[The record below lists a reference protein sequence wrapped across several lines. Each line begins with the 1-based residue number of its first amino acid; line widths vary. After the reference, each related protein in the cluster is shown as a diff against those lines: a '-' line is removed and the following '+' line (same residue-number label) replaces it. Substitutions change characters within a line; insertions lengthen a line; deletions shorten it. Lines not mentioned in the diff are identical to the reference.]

1 MCAVNNLTAAN
12 NLTTVGIQRG
22 LEEISDKIIK
32 DVKSDVK
39 EGITNI
45 QKEALSFF
53 GNVKK
58 TITKNLSALKALFIS
73 GSMVVAVVAAIK
85 GLAAVGLG
93 ALGPAGWAVIGGAF
107 LIGLAISAYDAHA
120 RGKNIFKG
128 MISDIF
134 TYTALC
140 ILSVVNKM
148 ISENKSFC
156 TALVSLKDDILGK
169 SEEHLKQIKKAIL
182 KEFSDTEGKIKGE
195 LNSVVKNLEE
205 KQTLLQGMVGEIET
219 ELAKLKQEGKD
230 KDKIQSL
237 ENALKILKNGK
248 VEQFSALITKLETH
262 GKEITETF
270 KRFTKDLDFK
280 QELNGEII
288 KADVMKVVNNFLLE
302 TNNIHEILVNV
313 IGEANKV
320 LNLEMDFPK
329 GIEDMMNNGA
339 IKALKYGTSDFAKQC
354 FKIEKA
360 LSGNEDA
367 EEILRSVS
375 KNIKDKKFENLEQS
389 FDRLTNLAKKNKA
402 VKQQIQELKR
412 LSGDIKTEYQDIY
425 DDKKTKNAIHNFLD
439 GIFSVNKQEDNVA
452 NNNNRGENI
461 EQNA

>member
-1 MCAVNNLTAAN
+1 MCAVNVN
-12 NLTTVGIQRG
+12 NLTTVGIQGG
-22 LEEISDKIIK
+22 LGKISDKIIN

-39 EGITNI
+39 EGITNV

-73 GSMVVAVVAAIK
+73 GSMVVAVVAAVK
-85 GLAAVGLG
+85 GLAAVGLA

-107 LIGLAISAYDAHA
+107 LIGLAISAYEAHG

-128 MISDIF
+128 IMSDVC

-140 ILSVVNKM
+140 ILSLANKM
-148 ISENKSFC
+148 IAEGKSFG
-156 TALVSLKDDILGK
+156 TALVSLKDDLLGK
-169 SEEHLKQIKKAIL
+169 SEEHLKQIKEAIR
-182 KEFSDTEGKIKGE
+182 KEFSDTEGKIKRE

-219 ELAKLKQEGKD
+219 ELAKIKQENKD
-230 KDKIQSL
+230 KDKIKSL
-237 ENALKILKNGK
+237 EDALETFRNGK
-248 VEQFSALITKLETH
+248 VKQFSNLITKLKTH
-262 GKEITETF
+262 GEKITETF
-270 KRFTKDLDFK
+270 KKFTDDLHTRK
-280 QELNGEII
+280 EINGEFIE
-288 KADVMKVVNNFLLE
+288 ADVMKVVNSFLLN
-302 TNNIHEILVNV
+302 TSDIHKILANIVE
-313 IGEANKV
+313 EAEGV
-320 LNLEMDFPK
+320 LDLKGDFPK
-329 GIEDMMNNGA
+329 GIEGMINNGT
-339 IKALKYGTSDFAKQC
+339 IKALKYGTSEFAKQC

-367 EEILRSVS
+367 KEILRSVS
-375 KNIKDKKFENLEQS
+375 ENIKDKNFENLEQS
-389 FDRLTNLAKKNKA
+389 FDRLTNLAKKNEA

-412 LSGDIKTEYQDIY
+412 LSGDIKTEYENIY

-439 GIFSVNKQEDNVA
+439 GIFGVDKQKGNIA
-452 NNNNRGENI
+452 NNNNQGEII

>member
-93 ALGPAGWAVIGGAF
+93 TLGPAGWAVIGGAF
-107 LIGLAISAYDAHA
+107 LIGLAISAYEAHG

-128 MISDIF
+128 MISDIC

-169 SEEHLKQIKKAIL
+169 SEEHFKQIKKAIL

-195 LNSVVKNLEE
+195 LNSVVKNLKE

-219 ELAKLKQEGKD
+219 ELVKLKKEGKD

-237 ENALKILKNGK
+237 ENALKIFKNGK

-270 KRFTKDLDFK
+270 KGFTKDLDFK
-280 QELNGEII
+280 QEIKGDIF
-288 KADVMKVVNNFLLE
+288 KADIMKVVNRFLLE
-302 TNNIHEILVNV
+302 TNNIHEILVNIIV
-313 IGEANKV
+313 EANKV

-367 EEILRSVS
+367 KEILRSVS
-375 KNIKDKKFENLEQS
+375 KNIKDKKFENLKQS

-402 VKQQIQELKR
+402 VKQQIEELKQ
-412 LSGDIKTEYQDIY
+412 LSRDIKTEYQDIY

-439 GIFSVNKQEDNVA
+439 GIFSVKTT
-452 NNNNRGENI
+452 
-461 EQNA
+461 

>member
-32 DVKSDVK
+32 GVKSDVK

-107 LIGLAISAYDAHA
+107 LIGLAISAYEAHG

-128 MISDIF
+128 MISDIC

-182 KEFSDTEGKIKGE
+182 KEFSGTEGKIKGE
-195 LNSVVKNLEE
+195 LNSVVKNLKE
-205 KQTLLQGMVGEIET
+205 KQMLLQGMVGEIET

-237 ENALKILKNGK
+237 ENALKIFRDGK

-270 KRFTKDLDFK
+270 KKFTKDLDFK

-302 TNNIHEILVNV
+302 TNNIHKILVNI

-320 LNLEMDFPK
+320 LNLEIDFPK

-367 EEILRSVS
+367 KEILRSVS
-375 KNIKDKKFENLEQS
+375 ENIKDKKFENLEQN
-389 FDRLTNLAKKNKA
+389 FNRLINLAKKNEA

-412 LSGDIKTEYQDIY
+412 LSGDIETEYQDIH
-425 DDKKTKNAIHNFLD
+425 DVKKTKNAIHNFLD
-439 GIFSVNKQEDNVA
+439 GIFGVNKQEDNVA
-452 NNNNRGENI
+452 KGEII

>member
-1 MCAVNNLTAAN
+1 
-12 NLTTVGIQRG
+12 
-22 LEEISDKIIK
+22 
-32 DVKSDVK
+32 
-39 EGITNI
+39 
-45 QKEALSFF
+45 
-53 GNVKK
+53 
-58 TITKNLSALKALFIS
+58 
-73 GSMVVAVVAAIK
+73 
-85 GLAAVGLG
+85 
-93 ALGPAGWAVIGGAF
+93 
-107 LIGLAISAYDAHA
+107 
-120 RGKNIFKG
+120 
-128 MISDIF
+128 MISDIC

-195 LNSVVKNLEE
+195 LNSVVKNLKE
-205 KQTLLQGMVGEIET
+205 KQMLLQGMVGEIET

-237 ENALKILKNGK
+237 ENALKIFRDGK

-270 KRFTKDLDFK
+270 KKFTKDLDFK

-302 TNNIHEILVNV
+302 TNNIHKILVNI

-320 LNLEMDFPK
+320 LNLEIDFPK
-329 GIEDMMNNGA
+329 GIEGMMNNGA

-367 EEILRSVS
+367 KEILRSVS
-375 KNIKDKKFENLEQS
+375 ENIKDKKFENLEQN
-389 FDRLTNLAKKNKA
+389 FNRLINLAKKNEA

-412 LSGDIKTEYQDIY
+412 LSGDIETEYQDIH
-425 DDKKTKNAIHNFLD
+425 DVKKTKNAIHNFLD
-439 GIFSVNKQEDNVA
+439 GIFGVNKQEDNVA
-452 NNNNRGENI
+452 KGEII

>member
-107 LIGLAISAYDAHA
+107 LIGLAISAYEAHG

-128 MISDIF
+128 MISDIC

-195 LNSVVKNLEE
+195 LNSVVKNLKE
-205 KQTLLQGMVGEIET
+205 KQMLLQGMVGEIET

-237 ENALKILKNGK
+237 ENALKIFRDGK

-270 KRFTKDLDFK
+270 KKFTKDLDFK

-302 TNNIHEILVNV
+302 TNNIHKILVNI

-320 LNLEMDFPK
+320 LNLEIDFPK
-329 GIEDMMNNGA
+329 GIEGMMNNGA

-367 EEILRSVS
+367 KEILRSVS
-375 KNIKDKKFENLEQS
+375 ENIKDKKFENLEQN
-389 FDRLTNLAKKNKA
+389 FNRLINLAKKNEA

-412 LSGDIKTEYQDIY
+412 LSGDIETEYQDIH
-425 DDKKTKNAIHNFLD
+425 DVKKTKNAIHNFLD
-439 GIFSVNKQEDNVA
+439 GIFGVNKQEDNVA
-452 NNNNRGENI
+452 KGEII

>member
-85 GLAAVGLG
+85 GLATVGLG
-93 ALGPAGWAVIGGAF
+93 AVIGGAV
-107 LIGLAISAYDAHA
+107 LIGLAISAYEAHG

-128 MISDIF
+128 MISDIC

-195 LNSVVKNLEE
+195 LNSVVKNLKE
-205 KQTLLQGMVGEIET
+205 KQMLLQGMVGEIET

-237 ENALKILKNGK
+237 ENALKIFRDGK

-270 KRFTKDLDFK
+270 KKFTKDLDFK

-302 TNNIHEILVNV
+302 TNNIHKILVNI

-320 LNLEMDFPK
+320 LNLEIDFPK
-329 GIEDMMNNGA
+329 GIEGMMNNGA

-367 EEILRSVS
+367 KEILRSVS
-375 KNIKDKKFENLEQS
+375 ENIKDKKFENLEQN
-389 FDRLTNLAKKNKA
+389 FNRLINLAKKNEA

-412 LSGDIKTEYQDIY
+412 LSGDIETEYQDIH
-425 DDKKTKNAIHNFLD
+425 DVKKTKNAIHNFLD
-439 GIFSVNKQEDNVA
+439 GIFGVNKQEDNVA
-452 NNNNRGENI
+452 KGEII